1 MKRIAVAVLSVIM
14 LMVMGACGQASPSD
28 NAKIFL
34 DAVKTKDFDAMVS
47 VCDGEADTENGFDD
61 LYDDLYEDMPKEF
74 VDKVMDV
81 LFAYDYEIK
90 GEEIDGDKAVVFVD
104 MKCLPAGD
112 AIRNIDED
120 EIYEK
125 FLDEYGTLIDNG
137 YDIPDDEIEEFYAD
151 YIADLLDDLSE
162 KTFEDTIELQ
172 MVKTDEGWKVADLD
186 ENSDFL
192 YVLGG
197 GFGAAV
203 EDM

>member
-14 LMVMGACGQASPSD
+14 LMVMSACGQASPSD

-34 DAVKTKDFDAMVS
+34 DAVKAKDFDAMVS

-74 VDKVMDV
+74 VDKFMDV

-90 GEEIDGDKAVVFVD
+90 GEETDGDKAVVFVD

-112 AIRNIDED
+112 AIRNIDD
-120 EIYEK
+120 DDIYEK
-125 FLDEYGTLIDNG
+125 FLDEYGNLIDNG
-137 YDIPDDEIEEFYAD
+137 YDIPDDELEEFYTD
-151 YIADLLDDLSE
+151 YVADLLDNLSE
-162 KTFEDTIELQ
+162 KTFEDTIELE
-172 MVKTDEGWKVADLD
+172 MIKRDGNWKVAVID

-192 YVLGG
+192 NVLGG
-197 GFGAAV
+197 GLAAAID
-203 EDM
+203 EM